1 MNKQHSICIIDDH
14 QLILEGVERML
25 AGQHNWQFAGGF
37 TSVPAFEQF
46 ISTDRLPDLLLLDIH
61 LPGEDGLAVCK
72 QLHKKYPA
80 LKIVMLTS
88 LSEPAIVKTALKN
101 GASGFLLKNMQK
113 EELLDCFSRV
123 LAGETY
129 LHKEMEKLLLQNS
142 LGIKQETNY
151 IPKLSRREQEVLDLI
166 AKEHTSQE
174 IADLLFVSVNT
185 VETHRASLLSKFGAR
200 NIAGLVKAAVEKG
213 LIN

>member
-1 MNKQHSICIIDDH
+1 MGHANRNS
-14 QLILEGVERML
+14 
-25 AGQHNWQFAGGF
+25 
-37 TSVPAFEQF
+37 SVRRRSFLGLLPA
-46 ISTDRLPDLLLLDIH
+46 
-61 LPGEDGLAVCK
+61 GLAACSPLGV
-72 QLHKKYPA
+72 L
-80 LKIVMLTS
+80 
-88 LSEPAIVKTALKN
+88 N
-101 GASGFLLKNMQK
+101 GVAVPSDGY
-113 EELLDCFSRV
+113 RV

-200 NIAGLVKAAVEKG
+200 NIAGLVKAALEKG

>member
-1 MNKQHSICIIDDH
+1 
-14 QLILEGVERML
+14 
-25 AGQHNWQFAGGF
+25 
-37 TSVPAFEQF
+37 
-46 ISTDRLPDLLLLDIH
+46 
-61 LPGEDGLAVCK
+61 
-72 QLHKKYPA
+72 
-80 LKIVMLTS
+80 MLTS

-101 GASGFLLKNMQK
+101 GANGFLLKNMQK

-166 AKEHTSQE
+166 AREHTSQE
-174 IADLLFVSVNT
+174 IAEGIQNVTGTVSIIGHTDNDGKDTDNLVLSQKRAASVKRALVNEFGIPAEKLT
-185 VETHRASLLSKFGAR
+185 TDGKGESQPLNKNSNPAEKAQNRRVEF
-200 NIAGLVKAAVEKG
+200 I
-213 LIN
+213 IQ